1 MKNTKKRKSALQEWL
16 EAIVS
21 SVVLTA
27 FVIIFIAQSFSVQG
41 LSMMPTLQNNQR
53 LLVDKVSYRFV
64 EPRKGDIIVF
74 KYPQNPKEEFI
85 KRIIGVPGDTVAII
99 DGKLFINGLVIEED
113 YIYDT
118 TIRGFLPQVVPEGH
132 YFVLGDN
139 RNNSL
144 DSRDFRVGF
153 VPKDLIIGRAIWS
166 YWPLNKIEIVRRPL
180 VFTELEN

>member
-1 MKNTKKRKSALQEWL
+1 MKTTKKTKSAVQEWL
-16 EAIVS
+16 EAIVG

-27 FVIIFIAQSFSVQG
+27 FVIVFIAQSFSVQG

-53 LLVDKVSYRFV
+53 LLVDKLSYRFS
-64 EPRKGDIIVF
+64 EPRGGDIIVF

-85 KRIIGVPGDTVAII
+85 KRVIGVPGDTVAIM
-99 DGKLFINGLVIEED
+99 DGKLFVNGKLVEEN
-113 YIYDT
+113 YIFET
-118 TIRGFLPQVVPEGH
+118 TIRGFLPQVVPEDH

-153 VPKDLIIGRAIWS
+153 VPKNLIVGRAIWS
-166 YWPLNKIEIVRRPL
+166 YWPLNKIEIVRRPQ
-180 VFTELEN
+180 VFGEM

>member
-1 MKNTKKRKSALQEWL
+1 MKTTKKTKSALQEWL
-16 EAIVS
+16 EAIVGS
-21 SVVLTA
+21 IVLTA
-27 FVIIFIAQSFSVQG
+27 FIIIFIAQSFSVQG

-53 LLVDKVSYRFV
+53 LLVDKISYRFT

-85 KRIIGVPGDTVAII
+85 KRIIGVPGDSVAII
-99 DGKLFINGLVIEED
+99 DGKLFINGQLIEED
-113 YIYDT
+113 YILEP

-166 YWPLNKIEIVRRPL
+166 YWPLNKIEIVRRPQVL
-180 VFTELEN
+180 AELDE